1 MVNQTVSLIII
12 RAALETDDSSK
23 GMEDITVQDFNDFKI
38 MLIHY

>member
-12 RAALETDDSSK
+12 HAALETDSSK
-23 GMEDITVQDFNDFKI
+23 GMEDITVQDFNDFKM